1 MILNKDKKIEYIG
14 KVLDLLKTSYTE
26 IGSIYDI
33 DKIDTFNAIAVDK
46 KYKRVMEILEAMKTV
61 VESGEFDQFNEAQIR
76 VYYKNQNMFTLEVD
90 YSLFQDFNLVNY
102 FGIPTFDFIAII
114 NSYIFNEAVV
124 KIDSYAELLNSEEG
138 KAQVKAAKEAQEN
151 ARKQQSLANTLGNMS
166 PEEVKKFMEAMGINN
181 NVVNNP
187 VIDRYGK
194 SSKIAPVPAIENAEI
209 AGQNLN
215 PTAVKPVGSWENM

>member
-26 IGSIYDI
+26 IGSIYNI

-61 VESGEFDQFNEAQIR
+61 IESGEFDQFNEAQIR

-90 YSLFQDFNLVNY
+90 HSLFQDFNLVNY
-102 FGIPTFDFIAII
+102 FGIPTFDFMAII
-114 NSYIFNEAVV
+114 NSYIYNEAVV

-151 ARKQQSLANTLGNMS
+151 ARKQQSLANTLGSMS

-194 SSKIAPVPAIENAEI
+194 SSKIAPLPAIENAEVT
-209 AGQNLN
+209 GQNLT